1 MTDAFFVQEDSGRFA
16 STDHTRGPW
25 TPEAQHAGPPCA
37 LIGRSVEQL
46 GQREDMQVARITF
59 EILQPIPVEAVTIE
73 TRIVRPGKKVE
84 LIDASLSASGNE
96 IVRAR
101 AWRIRTTD
109 LELEVFDPKLD
120 PPPGP
125 DAGREV
131 EAFTTSV
138 GYLNAMETRFIKGS
152 FLEVGPAVAWFR
164 MRHPLVEGE
173 ETSPLCRVLNAADSG
188 NGISAS
194 LDWSK
199 WLFINPDL
207 TVYLHRLPRTEW
219 VCLDATTWTE
229 QRGLGLAASAIF
241 DEEGHIGRGMQSL
254 YVGPR

>member
-1 MTDAFFVQEDSGRFA
+1 MADAFFVSDGEQRFI

-25 TPEAQHAGPPCA
+25 TPDAQHAGPPAA
-37 LIGRSVEQL
+37 LIGRCIQL
-46 GQREDMQVARITF
+46 VGDRPDMQVTRITF
-59 EILQPIPVEAVTIE
+59 EILRPVPVEPVTIQ
-73 TRIVRPGKKVE
+73 TQVVRPGKKVE
-84 LIDASLSASGNE
+84 LIDALLSAGGQE
-96 IVRAR
+96 IIRAR
-101 AWRIRTTD
+101 AWRIRTTELD
-109 LELEVFDPKLD
+109 LDVFDPKLD
-120 PPPGP
+120 PPLGP
-125 DAGREV
+125 EAGREV
-131 EAFTTSV
+131 EAFTNI
-138 GYLNAMETRFIKGS
+138 GYLNAMESRFIEGS

-173 ETSPLCRVLNAADSG
+173 ETSPLCRVLIAADSG

-207 TVYLHRLPRTEW
+207 TVYLHRLPRSDW

-229 QRGLGLAASAIF
+229 QRGLGLAASTIF
-241 DEEGHIGRGMQSL
+241 DEQGHIGRGAQCL